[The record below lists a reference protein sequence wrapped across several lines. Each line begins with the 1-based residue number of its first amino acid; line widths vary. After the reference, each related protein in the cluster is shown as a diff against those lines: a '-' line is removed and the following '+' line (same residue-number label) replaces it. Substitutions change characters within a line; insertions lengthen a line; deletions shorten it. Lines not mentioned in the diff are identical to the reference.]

1 MKNIYYSLI
10 LTVLL
15 FAGCTLDKYPET
27 TLTDA
32 DFWLSETDLRG
43 ACNYLYLDLPGFSH
57 DMRSEEL
64 VGSNQDEVSSGN
76 RSVPGTSDDWSDP
89 YLKIGRCNN
98 IILKSE
104 KSPLH
109 QEQKYRWMAEAHFFR
124 AYYYFDLVKKYGDI
138 PLILKAFDTT
148 NDPEIKKERDNRETV
163 IQQCYKDLEFA
174 AEWLPDI
181 DEVADEVNWGR
192 VSRSVALAMTT
203 RIGLYEGTYIKYHKL
218 STGDYKAHLKKA
230 IDAADII
237 INVEKKHELFSDFQ
251 KLFYFDGE
259 GRQNKENMFVK
270 VYGPNK
276 AGTIVHANSRGL
288 SNAAALSR
296 QMLDN
301 FLYIDGLPREKSLL
315 RVQPEIYYSDIT
327 DNRDPR
333 LKLTLFSVGEEA
345 YKGPY
350 IPFRGDSQT
359 HGMGYPIKKGF
370 MRDELD
376 TNSKETVDK
385 MIIRY
390 AEVLISYAEAIY
402 EYNGN
407 ISDEVLDHTINLIRQ
422 RVNFNIRLT
431 NSFVQANG
439 LDMLNEIRRER
450 VVEFIDENLHYDDI
464 IRWKTAE
471 KVLPKAML
479 GLLFNEEE
487 TTVSKGELG
496 DRFTDNNGIYNGVKL
511 YDEGNIAV
519 IEESSSRSF
528 NPERDY
534 LYPIPTYE
542 ISTSGGNIKQN
553 PQW

>member
-1 MKNIYYSLI
+1 MQIP
-10 LTVLL
+10 V
-15 FAGCTLDKYPET
+15 GC
-27 TLTDA
+27 
-32 DFWLSETDLRG
+32 
-43 ACNYLYLDLPGFSH
+43 
-57 DMRSEEL
+57 
-64 VGSNQDEVSSGN
+64 
-76 RSVPGTSDDWSDP
+76 
-89 YLKIGRCNN
+89 
-98 IILKSE
+98 
-104 KSPLH
+104 
-109 QEQKYRWMAEAHFFR
+109 
-124 AYYYFDLVKKYGDI
+124 
-138 PLILKAFDTT
+138 
-148 NDPEIKKERDNRETV
+148 
-163 IQQCYKDLEFA
+163 
-174 AEWLPDI
+174 
-181 DEVADEVNWGR
+181 
-192 VSRSVALAMTT
+192 
-203 RIGLYEGTYIKYHKL
+203 
-218 STGDYKAHLKKA
+218 
-230 IDAADII
+230 
-237 INVEKKHELFSDFQ
+237 
-251 KLFYFDGE
+251 
-259 GRQNKENMFVK
+259 
-270 VYGPNK
+270 
-276 AGTIVHANSRGL
+276 

-315 RVQPEIYYSDIT
+315 LGQPEIYYSDIT

-496 DRFTDNNGIYNGVKL
+496 D
-511 YDEGNIAV
+511 
-519 IEESSSRSF
+519 SF
-528 NPERDY
+528 YR
-534 LYPIPTYE
+534 
-542 ISTSGGNIKQN
+542 
-553 PQW
+553 